1 MTISQPPKTPVRPV
15 VDVHHGVAVED
26 PYRWLEESGSEE
38 VRAWVAAQ
46 NRHTRAVLDA
56 IPARAAIRAR
66 VAELATSVSPDHY
79 AMVARPGALFAIKHQ
94 PPKQQPLLVR
104 LASADDLASARAV
117 VDPNVLDP
125 SGAIAIDFHEPSLDG
140 RLVAVALSRDG
151 SEDGTVHVFESE
163 TGRELG
169 DRIPRVTYPTGGGS
183 LAWNADGSGF
193 WYTRYPHPGERP
205 AEDLCFFQQV
215 YFHRLGE
222 DPAGDRYVIGS
233 EFPRIAEICLDTR
246 RGVDFTLV
254 TVANGDGGEFAH
266 WLVPHDERGGAAGE
280 PVQVTRFED
289 EVTDA
294 LLGEGGELFLVS
306 RKDAPRGRILR
317 VPLARPVL
325 AEARVVVP
333 ERAAS
338 IDHVVAAA
346 SRLHV
351 AYVDGGPSQ
360 LTSFALAGGDAREV
374 ALEPV
379 SSVAEIVAL
388 EGDELL
394 YRAQSFLTPPAW
406 FRADAA
412 TGAVRRTALAV
423 ASPADFSAF
432 EVVREF
438 ATSRDGTRVPLNV
451 VRRKG
456 TALDGTH
463 PTLLYGYGGYGIN
476 LSPGFRAGRLTWL
489 EQGGVYVIANLRGGG
504 EYGEEWH
511 KSGALTN
518 KPNVFDD
525 FLAAAEHLIARGY
538 TTRDR
543 LAIQGGSNGGLLMG
557 AALTQRPEL
566 FRVVLAHVGIY
577 DMVRVELDPNG
588 AFNVTEF
595 GTVKDAAQFAAL
607 HGYSP
612 YHRVVEGTR
621 YPAVLFP
628 VGENDGRV
636 NPAHSRKMTARLQAT
651 STSGL
656 PILLRSSATSGHGM
670 GTALEELIEEGADVY
685 AFLFDQLGVPY
696 RPVS

>member
-1 MTISQPPKTPVRPV
+1 MTISKPPPTPIRPV
-15 VDVHHGVAVED
+15 VDVHHDVPVED
-26 PYRWLEESGSEE
+26 PYRWLEDSSNPE

-46 NRHTRAVLDA
+46 NAHTRAVLDA

-79 AMVARPGALFAIKHQ
+79 AMVARPGAFFAIKHQ

-104 LASADDLASARAV
+104 LGSPDDLASERTV
-117 VDPNVLDP
+117 VDPNELDP
-125 SGAIAIDFHEPSLDG
+125 SGAIAIDFHAPSLDG
-140 RLVAVALSRDG
+140 RYVAVALSRDG
-151 SEDGTVHVFESE
+151 SEDGTVHVFDAES
-163 TGRELG
+163 GRELG

-183 LAWNADGSGF
+183 VAWNADASGF
-193 WYTRYPHPGERP
+193 WYTRYPREGERAP
-205 AEDLCFFQQV
+205 EDLCFYQQV
-215 YFHRLGE
+215 YFHRLGD
-222 DPAGDRYVIGS
+222 DPEHDRYVMGR
-233 EFPRIAEICLDTR
+233 ELPRIAEIRLDTR
-246 RGVDFTLV
+246 LGVAHTLV
-254 TVANGDGGEFAH
+254 TVANGDGGEYAH
-266 WLVPHDERGGAAGE
+266 WLVPHDGGAGA

-294 LLGEGGELFLVS
+294 LFGGDGDLLLVS
-306 RKDAPRGRILR
+306 RKGAPRGRILR
-317 VPLARPVL
+317 VPLAHPVL
-325 AEARVVVP
+325 AEALPAVA
-333 ERAAS
+333 ECEAS
-338 IDHVVAAA
+338 IDQVAASD

-351 AYVDGGPSQ
+351 AYVDGGPSR
-360 LTSFALAGGDAREV
+360 LRSFALQGGAAREV

-379 SSVAEIVAL
+379 SSVAEVVAL
-388 EGDELL
+388 GGDELL

-406 FRADAA
+406 FRADGA
-412 TGAVRRTALAV
+412 TGAVTRTALAV
-423 ASPADFSAF
+423 TSPADFSAF
-432 EVVREF
+432 EVVRDF
-438 ATSRDGTRVPLNV
+438 ATSRDGTRVPLNI

-456 TALDGTH
+456 AALDRRS
-463 PTLLYGYGGYGIN
+463 PTLLYGYGGYGVN
-476 LSPGFRAGRLTWL
+476 LAPSFRAGRLTWL
-489 EQGGVYVIANLRGGG
+489 EQGGVHVIANLRGGG

-511 KSGALTN
+511 KAGALTN
-518 KPNVFDD
+518 KQNVFDD
-525 FLAAAEHLIARGY
+525 FLAAAEHLIERGY
-538 TTRDR
+538 ASRAG

-566 FRVVLAHVGIY
+566 FRVVLAHVGIF

-612 YHRVVEGTR
+612 YHRVLDGSR

-636 NPAHSRKMTARLQAT
+636 NPAHSRKMTARLQAA

-670 GTALEELIEEGADVY
+670 GTALADLIEEGADVY

-696 RPVS
+696 APVG

>member
-26 PYRWLEESGSEE
+26 PYRWLEESASDE

-56 IPARAAIRAR
+56 IPSRAAIRAR
-66 VAELATSVSPDHY
+66 VAELATSVSPDYY
-79 AMVARPGALFAIKHQ
+79 ALVARQGALFAIKHE
-94 PPKQQPLLVR
+94 PPRQQPLLVR
-104 LASADDLASARAV
+104 LASPDDLASARAV
-117 VDPNVLDP
+117 VDPNVLDA
-125 SGAIAIDFHEPSLDG
+125 SGAIAIDFFEPSLDG

-183 LAWNADGSGF
+183 LAWNADASGF
-193 WYTRYPHPGERP
+193 WYTRYPRPGERAP
-205 AEDLCFFQQV
+205 EDLCFFQQV
-215 YFHRLGE
+215 YFHRLGD
-222 DPAGDRYVIGS
+222 DPERDRYVLGA
-233 EFPRIAEICLDTR
+233 EFPRIAEIRLDTR
-246 RGVDFTLV
+246 RGVDHTLV
-254 TVANGDGGEFAH
+254 TVANGDGGEYAH
-266 WLVPHDERGGAAGE
+266 WLVPHDERGGAAAL
-280 PVQVTRFED
+280 QVTRFDD

-294 LLGEGGELFLVS
+294 VLGGDDALYLVS
-306 RKDAPRGRILR
+306 RQGTPRGRILR
-317 VPLARPVL
+317 VPLARPSL
-325 AEARVVVP
+325 AEAALVVP
-333 ERAAS
+333 EGAAS
-338 IDHVVAAA
+338 IDHLAASE

-351 AYVDGGPSQ
+351 AYVDGGPSL
-360 LTSFALAGGDAREV
+360 LTSFTVNGGGAREI

-379 SSVAEIVAL
+379 SSVAEVVAL
-388 EGDELL
+388 GGGELL
-394 YRAQSFLTPPAW
+394 YRAQTFLTPPAW
-406 FRADAA
+406 FRADGAS
-412 TGAVRRTALAV
+412 GAVTRTALAV
-423 ASPADFSAF
+423 SSPADFSAF
-432 EVVREF
+432 EVVREL
-438 ATSRDGTRVPLNV
+438 AVSRDGTRVPLNV

-456 TALDGTH
+456 TALDGSH
-463 PTLLYGYGGYGIN
+463 PTLLYGYGGYGVN
-476 LSPGFRAGRLTWL
+476 LLPTFRAGRLTWL

-504 EYGEEWH
+504 EYGEGWH
-511 KSGALTN
+511 KGGALTN
-518 KPNVFDD
+518 KQNVFDD

-538 TTRDR
+538 TTRER

-557 AALTQRPEL
+557 AALTQRPDL
-566 FRVVLAHVGIY
+566 FRVVLAHVGIF

-612 YHRVVEGTR
+612 YHRVVDGTR

-636 NPAHSRKMTARLQAT
+636 NPAHSRKMTARLQAA
-651 STSGL
+651 STSRL
-656 PILLRSSATSGHGM
+656 PILLRSSASSGHGM
-670 GTALEELIEEGADVY
+670 GTALDELIEEGADVQ

-696 RPVS
+696 RPLG